1 MLTLILLLT
10 TPAQADCAPVNLK
23 QVTRD
28 ARAALEDALPELA
41 LSQVLQADQAL
52 GCLDTLASVDDLG
65 ALYQV
70 GGTAALRLGQ
80 DEQAQALFATGA
92 RMAGA
97 VPFDVRLGASA
108 QGAWQSQL
116 DFVRNQDRATVLAH
130 TPVRLDGLD
139 LALGQAR
146 QVPAGGHLIQQVD
159 GAALVR
165 SELRP
170 LEAGSTFEIGQ
181 APTVAEEPRRRP
193 VGLAVSGLALTL
205 GGGACLYDLGLH
217 QRSLGALESRADL
230 HERYYPD
237 NPWPRLSAERERLE
251 QTSTALKMCG
261 LTGVSVGSAILGAS
275 LVLTNQSITL
285 TKSW

>member
-1 MLTLILLLT
+1 MLTLILLLIL
-10 TPAQADCAPVNLK
+10 PAQADCAPVNLK

-108 QGAWQSQL
+108 QGAWQSQV
-116 DFVRNQDRATVLAH
+116 DFVRNQDRATVLAY

-139 LALGQAR
+139 LALGQPR
-146 QVPAGGHLIQQVD
+146 QVPAGAHLVQQVD
-159 GAALVR
+159 GEALVR

-170 LEAGSTFEIGQ
+170 LAAGATFEIGQ
-181 APTVAEEPRRRP
+181 APTLAEEPRRRP

-205 GGGACLYDLGLH
+205 GGGACLYDLALH
-217 QRSLGALESRADL
+217 QRSLGKTEGRAEVQAELD
-230 HERYYPD
+230 PD
-237 NPWPRLSAERERLE
+237 VAWSGLAAEREGMAR
-251 QTSTALKMCG
+251 TSTALAVCG
-261 LTGVSVGSAILGAS
+261 MTGLSVGSAILGAS
-275 LVLTNQSITL
+275 LLFNPQSITL